1 MLGQFQAKHL
11 LISRTRN
18 IKVITSTTTREN
30 RADMGKSL
38 QGDYLPVDMA
48 FISKSTEQLSNFHL
62 WLKEKKTVGLAG
74 NIRTQ
79 ENRII
84 TNTRAV
90 LAKRIK
96 YILIL

>member
-48 FISKSTEQLSNFHL
+48 FISKSNSC
-62 WLKEKKTVGLAG
+62 
-74 NIRTQ
+74 
-79 ENRII
+79 RIF
-84 TNTRAV
+84 T
-90 LAKRIK
+90 
-96 YILIL
+96 YG